1 MMLVNL
7 LPDGY
12 LRQPE
17 HFLALHFGE
26 GRGMSRKVSVFV
38 GFALIIL
45 LLSVELQAAVQPALS
60 SSSLSSII
68 PPRTGSNLREL
79 VQALMNA
86 TDPEDRIDT
95 DSDGLYDR
103 VELVI
108 GTDFNNTDS
117 DFDRLDD
124 YWEAMN
130 DLDPLEPDSNSDGLP
145 DNFEAMNVTS
155 LDFDGDGVLNA
166 WDFDND
172 DDGVND
178 GVDLSPFSLSIP
190 SSRFHVDIETDG
202 KPLYVTFQLKPQNPE
217 HLKLFYQM
225 WDWPYD
231 SEGSMRD
238 LDNSL
243 EDLKIVPQLNL
254 TMDVPPSQEDV
265 KDYGILV
272 TSSGMQVP
280 LNPIWEYG
288 AIVAFTGKLFYP
300 ASTTM
305 TLSLDAELIWRVIGQ
320 TDVKAR
326 ALIATSGKYV
336 SIVSED
342 SVVANASEIAG
353 SETFQWI
360 EKADNKVVIKS
371 INGRYLSVTDAGKI
385 VANETQIGEHESFLL
400 EDLGN
405 STIALKAH
413 NGKYLSVT
421 PSGALYANG
430 TSITDSERF
439 LLIDRGYLPDSTVL
453 VTYDE
458 DFMLTGL
465 KVEESYS
472 SDLSVFYSA
481 DLNQTVAADLLMTY
495 LYLRNSTTMLSEMPS
510 ILSDYSIDIANL
522 GDSFSHKDEAL
533 VAMGNVLIPKAMV
546 SLPESEHLPVIIAF
560 ADRFKSI
567 DMSET
572 MPGSHLMGDSIAVD
586 LTKEAALTVKTMK
599 TNWYNTSSFTSVDLK
614 DVVTDIQSWGFSDK
628 VTLNLMTMMMRWN
641 VGEQVVTQVGS
652 NLITFDSPEGDV
664 IDGVQSCVSSG
675 LSSLELGYRGLI
687 GLQAF
692 FDLSL
697 LWSKGWSV
705 SVQGSTSG
713 FRVWLKTATDLAD
726 AKAGFFGKLG
736 TSMKVIA
743 VLAIITDVGFSILQG
758 IFLAQSIGGRLGR
771 EIGAMYGL
779 FTALYAVIMGVI
791 LYGIGQIPY
800 VGWLIALAIAL
811 ADIFGGFGQ
820 KLVQWLVS
828 LFYGTPTDLCVVEP
842 SVEVVGEPEI
852 NTYDWDNNGLD
863 AGDRIEVLTR
873 LLGNVTG
880 TKGRWP
886 YQRDYTYASWYLPYI
901 SIEAPWGS
909 FSKTNTTGVPPTS
922 AWSNYYGLY
931 WKAQE
936 YDTGAWIE
944 PGVGM
949 DNFPVKINLNSNYGI
964 WHAWEHFEFYIVYWE
979 DCHHYDLNQGT
990 YSSHFTTVYF
1000 DVLPGNI
1007 SDFTSWR
1014 HVAPLDHDGDGL
1026 KDSEENKSDPWRYDT
1041 DGDGLND
1048 KYEIQIGTDPR
1059 NYDTDRDG
1067 LIDNFELIYGT
1078 NATKGDTDGDRLP
1091 DYLEIAGW
1099 VIPFNYTGDP
1109 NKPFTMHVYG
1119 DPRVVDTDGD
1129 GVDDYMEYWSDL
1141 NPRSKDTDGDG
1152 TQDVANPKYLQTA
1165 PTFVRALNM
1174 TEPAGGLKDIAVDTE
1189 GNLYVLRAANF
1200 NSTTHVWYDCVYK
1213 YDSNG
1218 TFIKS
1223 WFAAVDVTTTS
1234 IAIDDKNEHL
1244 YIAAGWY
1251 IYRSNLNGTIVQ
1263 NWATLTGERVE
1274 SMDVDEK
1281 GYVYVSASDWYPRN
1295 AHVVKFHPNGTILG
1309 GWGSYG
1315 PDPDQFNYIYGIAV
1329 DEKNGYVYVCDG
1341 ASTNDFPGRLDRIAK
1356 FTKEGEYLTSLP
1368 DGFSWPTDVAVDA
1381 NGFVYVADSGNDRIE
1396 KFDSNGMLMVSW
1408 GQWGYEE
1415 GNFSRPFAVTVDL
1428 NDYVYVGD
1436 RSPSEGEPSP
1446 FRLGR
1451 VQKFTQRAE
1460 EKPPFDDSLP
1470 DRDGDGLENAVETSG
1485 WNVTFTNVTSTYTVH
1500 VASDPLLNDTDT
1512 DGLTDYQEFNLATNP
1527 TDPDTDDDGLTDF
1540 EEWRGFSPQTNPN
1553 HWDTDGDGLGDGAE
1567 IAFGSDPN
1575 KADTD
1580 GDGLTDPEEL
1590 ILGSDPRDT
1599 DTDDDGL
1606 DDMQEKQLNSSIT
1619 EPDPD
1624 GDFMFDGAEKAKG
1637 TDPKGKDTDNDGLQD
1652 GEELFFDADPLEGDS
1667 DGDHLTDGTEV
1678 ELWLNPASND
1688 TDGDGL
1694 LDLTELE
1701 KGTSPWNPDSD
1712 GDGIPDGSD
1721 PDSNSPHVKH
1731 IVLAYDSDPDN
1742 AQFAQDLA
1750 KYTNV
1755 TVVSVDDLLLNYG
1768 NATHVVLVGRPD
1780 GNGTVGKLI
1789 RDLLTDCGD
1798 LLDQMIK
1805 SDDNRLVVRHGVWSS
1820 TQTVVLLSHPYPED
1834 YSRVLDILRGKI
1846 VTILPNSA
1854 KVEYLRSLL
1863 REYPQGGSLNHTATS
1878 YHFFSIGEI
1887 DTVKQ
1892 TDAIVSVVLEKAVV
1906 PTVELLRF
1914 NNSTTPFELT
1924 YASGLASNEKAVGK
1938 YLQVNVSSNVQN
1950 QTSDIVQAALVQIY
1964 YTQLELDRTGD
1975 GDAKDLDDI
1984 HEETLILYFF
1994 NESAGRWTKL
2004 AKDLDWVID
2013 IGVNATDVELYGKAY
2028 AGYVWAYV
2036 SHFSLYGLAGISG
2049 NRPPDVSNAHPSVEY
2064 LWSPDHKFVNVTIE
2078 GVTDPDG
2085 DEITITILSI
2095 TSDEPTAPHE
2105 PDAYGVG
2112 TDTASLRAERL
2123 GNGNG
2128 RVYLLTFVAS
2138 DGKGGETIGTVRVYV
2153 QHDQKDFTCIDDG
2166 QKYDATATD

>member
-1 MMLVNL
+1 
-7 LPDGY
+7 
-12 LRQPE
+12 
-17 HFLALHFGE
+17 
-26 GRGMSRKVSVFV
+26 MSRKVSVFV

-79 VQALMNA
+79 VEALMNA

-95 DSDGLYDR
+95 DSDGLYDS

-145 DNFEAMNVTS
+145 DYFETQNVTS
-155 LDFDGDGVLNA
+155 LDVDGDGVLNA

-178 GVDLSPFSLSIP
+178 GVDLSPFSLSIA

-254 TMDVPPSQEDV
+254 TMNVPPSQADV

-288 AIVAFTGKLFYP
+288 DIVAFTGKLFYP

-326 ALIATSGKYV
+326 ALNATGGKYV

-360 EKADNKVVIKS
+360 EKAENKVVIKS

-385 VANETQIGEHESFLL
+385 VANETQISEHESFLL

-405 STIALKAH
+405 NTIALRAYT
-413 NGKYLSVT
+413 GRYISASA
-421 PSGALYANG
+421 SGALYANG
-430 TSITDSERF
+430 TSLTGSEKF
-439 LLIDRGYLPDSTVL
+439 MLIDRGYLPDSTVL

-495 LYLRNSTTMLSEMPS
+495 MFLRNSTTMLSEMPS
-510 ILSDYSIDIANL
+510 MLSDYDIDIANL

-533 VAMGNVLIPKAMV
+533 VAMGNVLIPKALV
-546 SLPESEHLPVIIAF
+546 SLPENEHLPVIIAF

-572 MPGSHLMGDSIAVD
+572 MPGSSLMGDSIAVD
-586 LTKEAALTVKTMK
+586 LAEEAALTVKTMK
-599 TNWYNTSSFTSVDLK
+599 TNWYNTSSFTAVDLK
-614 DVVTDIQSWGFSDK
+614 NVVTDIQSWGFNDK

-641 VGEQVVTQVGS
+641 IGEQVVTQVGS
-652 NLITFDSPEGDV
+652 SPITFDSPEGDV
-664 IDGVQSCVSSG
+664 IDGVQQCVSSG

-687 GLQAF
+687 GLKAF

-705 SVQGSTSG
+705 SIQGSTSG

-743 VLAIITDVGFSILQG
+743 VLAIIIDVGFSILQG
-758 IFLAQSIGGRLGR
+758 IFLAQSIGGRLGK

-779 FTALYAVIMGVI
+779 FSALYAVIMGVI

-880 TKGRWP
+880 TKGVWP

-909 FSKTNTTGVPPTS
+909 FSETYTTGVPTTS
-922 AWSNYYGLY
+922 TWNNSYGLY

-944 PGVGM
+944 PGIGM
-949 DNFPVKINLNSNYGI
+949 DNFPVKINLNSNYGLY
-964 WHAWEHFEFYIVYWE
+964 HAWEHFEFYVFYWE

-1007 SDFTSWR
+1007 SDFASWR
-1014 HVAPLDHDGDGL
+1014 HVTPLDHDGDGL
-1026 KDSEENKSDPWRYDT
+1026 KDSEETKSDPWRYDT

-1059 NYDTDRDG
+1059 NYDTDSDG
-1067 LIDNFELIYGT
+1067 LIDNFELVYGT
-1078 NATKGDTDGDRLP
+1078 NATKSDTDGDRLP
-1091 DYLEIAGW
+1091 DYLEMAGW

-1109 NKPFTMHVYG
+1109 NKPFTMRVYS
-1119 DPRVVDTDGD
+1119 DPRVADTDGD
-1129 GVDDYMEYWSDL
+1129 GVDDYVEYWSDL

-1152 TQDVANPKYLQTA
+1152 IQDVADPKYPQTTL
-1165 PTFVRALNM
+1165 TFVRALNM
-1174 TEPAGGLKDIAVDTE
+1174 TGPASDLVDLDVDAD
-1189 GNLYVLRAANF
+1189 GNLYVLRYPDF
-1200 NSTTHVWYDCVYK
+1200 NETTRQWTNGIFK
-1213 YDSNG
+1213 YAPNGTLIASWPTYIDVGLSSIAVDGNNGYFYVASSYWGWPIRQHSLNGTLIKELPSISRVRSMDVDEDGYLYATVQGDTQYSVLMFASNG
-1218 TFIKS
+1218 TMVGTWENRGDAPDKLNTV
-1223 WFAAVDVTTTS
+1223 AG
-1234 IAIDDKNEHL
+1234 IAIDDKND
-1244 YIAAGWY
+1244 Y
-1251 IYRSNLNGTIVQ
+1251 IYIIDIRYTSPS
-1263 NWATLTGERVE
+1263 RVT
-1274 SMDVDEK
+1274 K
-1281 GYVYVSASDWYPRN
+1281 W
-1295 AHVVKFHPNGTILG
+1295 T
-1309 GWGSYG
+1309 
-1315 PDPDQFNYIYGIAV
+1315 
-1329 DEKNGYVYVCDG
+1329 KNGQY
-1341 ASTNDFPGRLDRIAK
+1341 I
-1356 FTKEGEYLTSLP
+1356 TSLP
-1368 DGFSWPTDVAVDA
+1368 DGFGYPRGLDVDEY
-1381 NGFVYVADSGNDRIE
+1381 GYVYVTDSWKDNLR
-1396 KFDSNGMLMVSW
+1396 KFDSNGMPIATW
-1408 GQWGYEE
+1408 GNTGHED
-1415 GNFSRPFAVTVDL
+1415 GNFTRPIQVVVDL
-1428 NDYVYVGD
+1428 DDNVYVADSPVGEGD
-1436 RSPSEGEPSP
+1436 YDNPYP
-1446 FRLGR
+1446 LGR
-1451 VQKFTQRAE
+1451 IQKFSQRAE

-1470 DRDGDGLENAVETSG
+1470 DRDGDGLENAVESDG
-1485 WNVTFTNVTSTYTVH
+1485 WNVTFTNVTSTYTIH
-1500 VASDPLLNDTDT
+1500 VSSDPMLNDTDA
-1512 DGLTDYQEFNLATNP
+1512 DGLTDYQEHTLGTNP
-1527 TDPDTDDDGLTDF
+1527 RDPDSDDDGLTDF
-1540 EEWRGFSPQTNPN
+1540 EEAISLSPQTNPN
-1553 HWDTDGDGLGDGAE
+1553 HWDTDSDGLGDGTE
-1567 IAFGSDPN
+1567 IAFGSDPT
-1575 KADTD
+1575 KSDTD
-1580 GDGLTDPEEL
+1580 GDGLSDPEEL
-1590 ILGSDPRDT
+1590 ILGSDPRDI
-1599 DTDDDGL
+1599 DTDHDGL
-1606 DDMQEKQLNSSIT
+1606 DDLQEKMFNSSIT
-1619 EPDPD
+1619 EPDAD

-1637 TDPKGKDTDNDGLQD
+1637 TNPKGKDTDNDGLTD
-1652 GEELFFDADPLEGDS
+1652 GEELLFAADPLQSDS

-1742 AQFAQDLA
+1742 TQFAQDLA

-1755 TVVSVDDLLLNYG
+1755 TVASVDDLLLNYV

-1780 GNGTVGKLI
+1780 GNGTVGKLVH
-1789 RDLLTDCGD
+1789 DLLVDCGD
-1798 LLDQMIK
+1798 LLDQMIE
-1805 SDDNRLVVRHGVWSS
+1805 SDDSRLVVRHGIWSS

-1834 YSRVLDILRGKI
+1834 YSRILDILRGKI

-1892 TDAIVSVVLEKAVV
+1892 TDAMVSVVLEKAVV

-1924 YASGLASNEKAVGK
+1924 YSSGLDSNEKAVGK

-1964 YTQLELDRTGD
+1964 YTELELDRTGD
-1975 GDAKDLDDI
+1975 GDANDLDDI

-2004 AKDLDWVID
+2004 TKDLDWVID
-2013 IGVNATDVELYGKAY
+2013 TGVNTTDVELYGKAY

-2049 NRPPDVSNAHPSVEY
+2049 NRPPDVTNARPSIEY
-2064 LWSPDHKFVNVTIE
+2064 LWPPNHKFVNVTIE

-2105 PDAYGVG
+2105 PDAYGVR

-2128 RVYLLTFVAS
+2128 RVYQLTFVAS

-2153 QHDQKDFTCIDDG
+2153 THDQKDYTCIDDG